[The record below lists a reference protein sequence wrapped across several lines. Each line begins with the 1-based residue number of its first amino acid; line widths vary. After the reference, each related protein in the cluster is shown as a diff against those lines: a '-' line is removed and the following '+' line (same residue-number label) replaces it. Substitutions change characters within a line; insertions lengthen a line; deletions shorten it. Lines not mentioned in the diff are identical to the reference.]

1 MKNISTNSLIIGI
14 AFAALGFG
22 LGYSIRTNQGPFMGR
37 YAMNNSSMMGSH
49 MMGNGGMMEGSS
61 MQGMMDYMM
70 INLKGKTGDN
80 FDRAFL
86 SEMIVHHQ
94 GAVEMAQ
101 AALKNSNRP
110 ELIKL
115 ANDIMTAQRKEIQ
128 MMQEWQNTWF
138 NQ

>member
-1 MKNISTNSLIIGI
+1 MKNISTNSLIVGI
-14 AFAALGFG
+14 AIAALGFG
-22 LGYSIRTNQGPFMGR
+22 LGYSIRTNQVPSMG
-37 YAMNNSSMMGSH
+37 AHTMNASSMMGSH
-49 MMGNGGMMEGSS
+49 MMGKGSMMEGSS
-61 MQGMMDYMM
+61 MQGMMDGMM
-70 INLKGKTGDN
+70 SNLKGKTGN
-80 FDRAFL
+80 EFDRAFL

-115 ANDIMTAQRKEIQ
+115 ANEIMTAQRKEIQ
-128 MMQEWQNTWF
+128 MMQGWQTSWF